1 MLASESILIPVLV
14 DTSQN
19 SEVYEGVTPTEN
31 VSKSVYLVHL

>member
-14 DTSQN
+14 DTKN
-19 SEVYEGVTPTEN
+19 SEVYEGVTPAEN